1 MIRFVIAGRHW
12 LPALLTA
19 SALAS
24 APADGAP
31 PQPQPQPYFVS
42 IKVDKAY
49 MREGPSDANRI
60 KWVYQRKGLPL
71 EVIASFEVW
80 RRVRDMEG
88 EVGWVH
94 TALLSRERTAVVTG
108 DSDVSVH
115 RREDANSEVLAQAK
129 PGAIGRL
136 VGCGKLACEVKFGAA
151 DGWIERARLWGVHDG
166 PDY

>member
-1 MIRFVIAGRHW
+1 MIRFAFAIGCCF
-12 LPALLTA
+12 PALLAA
-19 SALAS
+19 SAALSAS
-24 APADGAP
+24 AAIAP
-31 PQPQPQPYFVS
+31 PPPPQPYFVS

-49 MREGPSDANRI
+49 MREGPSEANRI

-71 EVIASFEVW
+71 EVLASFEVW

-88 EVGWVH
+88 EVGWIH
-94 TALLSRERTAVVTG
+94 TALLSRERTVAVTG

-115 RREDANSEVLAQAK
+115 RREAADSEILAQAK

-136 VGCGKLACEVKFGAA
+136 IGCGKLACEVKFGAA
-151 DGWIERARLWGVHDG
+151 DGWVERARLWGVHDG